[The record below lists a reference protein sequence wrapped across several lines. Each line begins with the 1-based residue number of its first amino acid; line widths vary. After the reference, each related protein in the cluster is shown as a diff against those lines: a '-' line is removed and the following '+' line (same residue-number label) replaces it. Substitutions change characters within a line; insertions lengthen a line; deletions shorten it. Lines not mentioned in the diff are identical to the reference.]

1 MVPSDQ
7 HIAEFHPYALEN
19 VQILNLILQKLNEMD
34 SFCRYYEYYFGFIQ
48 YQHLRRLLR
57 TLERGTTARPAR
69 EEINIMI
76 DLWTQYDRFTL
87 HFPTELELLKDYSQA
102 TNGMYRVRS
111 TDFETSSTSSKYS
124 QLSQKSLGCR
134 YAVLK
139 NLERLGKQPGR
150 IKYWIRQRYLR
161 WYRHTFLV
169 ASQGIPSRLRFRLA
183 HTQ

>member
-134 YAVLK
+134 YVVLK

-161 WYRHTFLV
+161 WYRRIRFSSHPK
-169 ASQGIPSRLRFRLA
+169 ASQVDCGLG
-183 HTQ
+183 